1 MFAIFKREIR
11 SYFQTVVGW
20 LFIAAVL
27 ALYGLYFYAYNL
39 RSGSPYVSYSLS
51 AVSFIVM
58 IAVPVLTMRSFA
70 EERHTKTDQ
79 LMLTSPVPLGK
90 IVFGKYLAMV
100 GVFSIA
106 MIVVALTP
114 LFLSIYG
121 SVPLGES
128 YVAVL
133 GFWLYGCACIAIGML
148 MSVVTE
154 SQVIAAVLGFAAL
167 FLGYMMSSITSMI
180 SQSGNLLTKIL
191 NAYDLYTPLDKFM
204 NGCLDLTGVIYF
216 LSVIG
221 ICLFLSCQLI
231 QKRRYSVST
240 KKIAPGAFSIGMIV
254 VAFAI
259 AVVVNLV
266 ANELPSTV
274 TAIDATSTKL
284 YSITDTTKD
293 YLKTLDQDVNIYVLA
308 AEKNADSTL
317 SETLQRYEDLSGHV
331 KVSYVN
337 PSTNPTFFQKYTTDA
352 PTSNSLIV
360 ASDARS
366 RVIDYND
373 IYEYS
378 YDYSSYSRS
387 LDGYDAEGQ
396 ITSAL
401 QYVTKDSSELPVVY
415 EITGHGETSLSGG
428 FSEAIEKAN
437 MTLTELTLL
446 KEEGVPDDA
455 SAIIINAPTSDFS
468 ADDAKKVTDYLEK
481 GGKALITTNFQY
493 KDLTNFESI
502 LKAYGIERVDGIVM
516 ENDSSYYYNNI
527 PYYLL
532 PEVESNDY
540 TSSVSGKYIFAPYS
554 EAFSYDGSSDDVTY
568 TALLQTTDKAVSK
581 IDADNAATSEKEDG
595 DIEGPFTIALAA
607 AKTENDT
614 SSQVV
619 VAGSMELFTDST
631 DQIVSGSN
639 VSMFTDIMTNLT
651 SGEDDNTSVIPV
663 KDYKMSTITIT
674 SISTII
680 GGLAASI
687 FIPVVLIIIGVVIW
701 AVRRK
706 KIMQKQKKQ
715 MIVLVILLILLIL
728 AYIGVHFYS
737 KKQEEKENA
746 KEEAEKIQVTDLE
759 VSDITQFSYVLDGTT
774 LSFTKNGTEWTYDGD
789 QSVDIDES
797 ALETLLNKASA
808 ITASDEVTEYDDLAD
823 FGLDDPANTVT
834 LKTDSGLTTIYIGS
848 QNEITNEYYLKT
860 GDSDTIYVV
869 DSAPATGFDKSVEDL
884 TAKADDTE
892 TEAEEPSEAVDETE
906 TATVVPNETE
916 AVETEKTETK

>member
-352 PTSNSLIV
+352 PASNSLIV

-446 KEEGVPDDA
+446 KEEAVPDDA

-581 IDADNAATSEKEDG
+581 IDADNATTSEKEDG

-687 FIPVVLIIIGVVIW
+687 LYRCTDYYRSCDLGS
-701 AVRRK
+701 K
-706 KIMQKQKKQ
+706 EEKIMQKQKKQ
-715 MIVLVILLILLIL
+715 MIVT
-728 AYIGVHFYS
+728 GHFADPADPCVYRRTIFTV

-916 AVETEKTETK
+916 AVVTEETK

>member
-51 AVSFIVM
+51 AVAFIVM

-70 EERHTKTDQ
+70 EERHTRTDQ

-106 MIVVALTP
+106 MVIVALTP

-128 YVAVL
+128 YVAIL
-133 GFWLYGCACIAIGML
+133 GFWLYGSACISVGML

-180 SQSGNLLTKIL
+180 SQSGNILTKIL
-191 NAYDLYTPLDKFM
+191 NAYDLYTPLD
-204 NGCLDLTGVIYF
+204 TGVIYF

-266 ANELPSTV
+266 ADELPSTV

-293 YLKTLDQDVNIYVLA
+293 YLKTLDSDVNIYVLA

-317 SETLQRYEDLSGHV
+317 SETLQRYEDLSDHI
-331 KVSYVN
+331 KVSYIN
-337 PSTNPTFFQKYTTDA
+337 PSTNPTFFQKYTTEA

-360 ASDARS
+360 VSDARS

-378 YDYSSYSRS
+378 YDYSSYTRS

-415 EITGHGETSLSGG
+415 EITGHGETALSGG
-428 FSEAIEKAN
+428 FTEAVEKAN

-446 KEEGVPDDA
+446 KEDAVPEDA

-532 PEVESNDY
+532 PEVESSDY

-581 IDADNAATSEKEDG
+581 IDAGNATTSEKEDG

-607 AKTENDT
+607 EKTVDDT
-614 SSQVV
+614 SSQI
-619 VAGSMELFTDST
+619 VAIGSMELFTDST

-639 VSMFTDIMTNLT
+639 VSMFTDIVTNLT
-651 SGEDDNTSVIPV
+651 GGADNDTSVIPV

-680 GGLAASI
+680 GGLVASI
-687 FIPVVLIIIGVVIW
+687 FIPVVLIVIGVVIW

-706 KIMQKQKKQ
+706 K
-715 MIVLVILLILLIL
+715 
-728 AYIGVHFYS
+728 
-737 KKQEEKENA
+737 
-746 KEEAEKIQVTDLE
+746 
-759 VSDITQFSYVLDGTT
+759 
-774 LSFTKNGTEWTYDGD
+774 
-789 QSVDIDES
+789 
-797 ALETLLNKASA
+797 
-808 ITASDEVTEYDDLAD
+808 
-823 FGLDDPANTVT
+823 
-834 LKTDSGLTTIYIGS
+834 
-848 QNEITNEYYLKT
+848 
-860 GDSDTIYVV
+860 
-869 DSAPATGFDKSVEDL
+869 
-884 TAKADDTE
+884 
-892 TEAEEPSEAVDETE
+892 
-906 TATVVPNETE
+906 
-916 AVETEKTETK
+916 

>member
-1 MFAIFKREIR
+1 M
-11 SYFQTVVGW
+11 
-20 LFIAAVL
+20 
-27 ALYGLYFYAYNL
+27 
-39 RSGSPYVSYSLS
+39 
-51 AVSFIVM
+51 
-58 IAVPVLTMRSFA
+58 
-70 EERHTKTDQ
+70 
-79 LMLTSPVPLGK
+79 
-90 IVFGKYLAMV
+90 
-100 GVFSIA
+100 
-106 MIVVALTP
+106 
-114 LFLSIYG
+114 
-121 SVPLGES
+121 
-128 YVAVL
+128 
-133 GFWLYGCACIAIGML
+133 
-148 MSVVTE
+148 
-154 SQVIAAVLGFAAL
+154 
-167 FLGYMMSSITSMI
+167 
-180 SQSGNLLTKIL
+180 
-191 NAYDLYTPLDKFM
+191 
-204 NGCLDLTGVIYF
+204 
-216 LSVIG
+216 
-221 ICLFLSCQLI
+221 
-231 QKRRYSVST
+231 
-240 KKIAPGAFSIGMIV
+240 
-254 VAFAI
+254 
-259 AVVVNLV
+259 
-266 ANELPSTV
+266 
-274 TAIDATSTKL
+274 
-284 YSITDTTKD
+284 
-293 YLKTLDQDVNIYVLA
+293 
-308 AEKNADSTL
+308 
-317 SETLQRYEDLSGHV
+317 
-331 KVSYVN
+331 
-337 PSTNPTFFQKYTTDA
+337 
-352 PTSNSLIV
+352 
-360 ASDARS
+360 
-366 RVIDYND
+366 IDYND

-532 PEVESNDY
+532 PEVESSDY

-651 SGEDDNTSVIPV
+651 GGEDDNTSVIPV

-706 KIMQKQKKQ
+706 NNAETEKQ

-728 AYIGVHFYS
+728 AYIGVHF
-737 KKQEEKENA
+737 
-746 KEEAEKIQVTDLE
+746 
-759 VSDITQFSYVLDGTT
+759 
-774 LSFTKNGTEWTYDGD
+774 
-789 QSVDIDES
+789 
-797 ALETLLNKASA
+797 
-808 ITASDEVTEYDDLAD
+808 
-823 FGLDDPANTVT
+823 TV
-834 LKTDSGLTTIYIGS
+834 
-848 QNEITNEYYLKT
+848 KT
-860 GDSDTIYVV
+860 GRKGKCQRRGGKDPGDGS
-869 DSAPATGFDKSVEDL
+869 
-884 TAKADDTE
+884 
-892 TEAEEPSEAVDETE
+892 
-906 TATVVPNETE
+906 
-916 AVETEKTETK
+916 